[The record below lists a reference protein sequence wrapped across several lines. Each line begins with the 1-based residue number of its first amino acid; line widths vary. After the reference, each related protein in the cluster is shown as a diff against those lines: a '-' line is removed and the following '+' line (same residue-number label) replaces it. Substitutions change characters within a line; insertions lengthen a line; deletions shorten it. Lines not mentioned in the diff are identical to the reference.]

1 MLQVPEGLEPATEK
15 SLKETF
21 LTYFE
26 QAEEWRSKA
35 LAIQVANVDDKE
47 SMKAAKAAR
56 LELKSIR
63 CAAENARKKLKEDS
77 LRKGRAID
85 GIYNMLE
92 FAIKPLEEH
101 LEAQEKYAVRLEM
114 ERMEKR
120 RAERLAAL
128 EGLDYT
134 PAVDLGQLTED
145 AWKGLLQDAKDLHQL
160 KKERERKAEEERLA
174 KEKAE
179 AEERERMRLE
189 NERLKAEAAAREA
202 VMKAER
208 EAAEKAR
215 LEAEKVAAAE
225 RAKLEA
231 ERAAAEAK
239 ARAEREAA
247 EAAARA
253 EREAREARE
262 KAEAEARRLREEQ
275 EARERAAAERVRSE
289 SLARAEAERKAKR
302 APDKAKL
309 QGYANELLTVEL
321 PAVTTAEAGAVLAE
335 IERRVEDLAA
345 WIESKIENL

>member
-21 LTYFE
+21 LVYFE

-35 LAIQVANVDDKE
+35 LAIQVAGVDDKD

-239 ARAEREAA
+239 ARAEREA
-247 EAAARA
+247 
-253 EREAREARE
+253 RE

-275 EARERAAAERVRSE
+275 EAREKAAAERVRSE